1 MKWPYSLKAN
11 LPSSPET
18 KSWRF
23 PNKCPTRKVQ
33 RKSPDIA
40 IQYFRA
46 KEEPKS
52 PLEVVAMSNLKFNS
66 LILTQQIYI
75 TDFGLSKIVM

>member
-1 MKWPYSLKAN
+1 
-11 LPSSPET
+11 
-18 KSWRF
+18 
-23 PNKCPTRKVQ
+23 VQ
-33 RKSPDIA
+33 RKSPDTA

-52 PLEVVAMSNLKFNS
+52 PFEVVAMSNLKFNS

-75 TDFGLSKIVM
+75 TDFGLSKIVIQITL

>member
-1 MKWPYSLKAN
+1 
-11 LPSSPET
+11 
-18 KSWRF
+18 
-23 PNKCPTRKVQ
+23 VQ
-33 RKSPDIA
+33 RKSPDTA

-52 PLEVVAMSNLKFNS
+52 PFEVVAMSNLKFNS

-75 TDFGLSKIVM
+75 TDFGLSKIVIQINHRTVLN